1 MACFMV
7 PATEAVITTVAT
19 KIMEKNEKKVELDDA
34 KERKPI
40 SSPGTT
46 FVSKMKWLN
55 QMLWGGSALLAFEH
69 LWHGEISPVFP
80 FLTAMNSESGMAQ
93 MLHEMATTGVGMT
106 VLVTFIWGIM
116 VAVSRSW
123 EKQPLD
129 KKVLKSRKV
138 RTRMRNGYPVSVT

>member
-19 KIMEKNEKKVELDDA
+19 KIMEKNEKKVELNDA

-46 FVSKMKWLN
+46 FVPKIKWLN

-129 KKVLKSRKV
+129 KKALKSRKV
-138 RTRMRNGYPVSVT
+138 R

>member
-19 KIMEKNEKKVELDDA
+19 KIMEKNEKKVELNDA

-46 FVSKMKWLN
+46 FVPKIKWLN

-116 VAVSRSW
+116 VAVSCSW

-138 RTRMRNGYPVSVT
+138 R

>member
-1 MACFMV
+1 
-7 PATEAVITTVAT
+7 
-19 KIMEKNEKKVELDDA
+19 
-34 KERKPI
+34 
-40 SSPGTT
+40 
-46 FVSKMKWLN
+46 
-55 QMLWGGSALLAFEH
+55 
-69 LWHGEISPVFP
+69 
-80 FLTAMNSESGMAQ
+80 